1 MKDVFAK
8 STMELLIHL
17 KNYCKKQFCLKTP
30 QVLATGM
37 FGVYKG
43 ISPNIMTEDSPLSY
57 PLNYDLKHQKEHFS
71 TRAVKSVYYGI
82 EQLSFLGPKI
92 WKLVPAQ

>member
-1 MKDVFAK
+1 
-8 STMELLIHL
+8 
-17 KNYCKKQFCLKTP
+17 
-30 QVLATGM
+30 
-37 FGVYKG
+37 
-43 ISPNIMTEDSPLSY
+43 MTEDSPLSY

-82 EQLSFLGPKI
+82 EQLGFLGPKI